1 MYVLEDKVKN
11 QLRVKSNIPFLS
23 IDDMIYNG
31 SGITSNND
39 VIYTYIDNDR
49 EYSMYRHISWVVHFI
64 QKLHLRINENS

>member
-11 QLRVKSNIPFLS
+11 QLRVKSNMPFLS
-23 IDDMIYNG
+23 IDDMIYNW

-49 EYSMYRHISWVVHFI
+49 DHSMYR
-64 QKLHLRINENS
+64 